1 MDYGYYARDSYVRL
15 MRVYEPMVQILTL
28 QLYLLDYLGFD
39 MAKGY
44 MFGFSYG
51 GQMATEAGRRI
62 GHQRF
67 KEIDSI
73 YIFVLINYRLPIDFN
88 FTLQYVPVST
98 VALFRLSIQSKIK
111 KNKTKCLMQ
120 N

>member
-28 QLYLLDYLGFD
+28 QLYLLDYLGFSMD
-39 MAKGY
+39 KGY

-62 GHQRF
+62 GHRRF

-73 YIFVLINYRLPIDFN
+73 Y
-88 FTLQYVPVST
+88 
-98 VALFRLSIQSKIK
+98 
-111 KNKTKCLMQ
+111 
-120 N
+120 

>member
-1 MDYGYYARDSYVRL
+1 MDYGYYAKDSYVRL

-39 MAKGY
+39 MDKGY

-62 GHQRF
+62 GHRRF
-67 KEIDSI
+67 KEIDSTQLFFI
-73 YIFVLINYRLPIDFN
+73 LTSLLPLIITESN
-88 FTLQYVPVST
+88 FCIVEY
-98 VALFRLSIQSKIK
+98 F
-111 KNKTKCLMQ
+111 
-120 N
+120 

>member
-15 MRVYEPMVQILTL
+15 MRIYEPMVQILTL
-28 QLYLLDYLGFD
+28 QLLLLDYLGFD
-39 MAKGY
+39 MEKGY

-62 GHQRF
+62 GHRRF

-73 YIFVLINYRLPIDFN
+73 YFSIIESISYYYCYHWF
-88 FTLQYVPVST
+88 
-98 VALFRLSIQSKIK
+98 LFY
-111 KNKTKCLMQ
+111 
-120 N
+120 